1 VGIVNSTVRIS
12 RVALWCGI
20 VVTVLGALSNGLYFL
35 YLPGQA
41 AFPWINLVVP
51 IAGLL
56 IVLAG
61 VWLAFAHPE
70 RYGGKW
76 LGAVSAVICLVLAG
90 GSTFGFLHARDLPKS
105 DGVPRVGQKAPDFRL
120 VDSNGE
126 TVSLTQLLS
135 GSGQRSDSPK
145 AVLLIFY
152 RGYW

>member
-1 VGIVNSTVRIS
+1 MNNTVHVS

-35 YLPGQA
+35 YPPGHA

-56 IVLAG
+56 IVIVG
-61 VWLAFAHPE
+61 VWRAFAHPE

-76 LGAVSAVICLVLAG
+76 LGAVFAVICLILAS
-90 GSTFGFLHARDLPKS
+90 GSTFFFLYARDLPKS
-105 DGVPRVGQKAPDFRL
+105 AGVPRAGQKAPDFTL
-120 VDSNGE
+120 MDSNGE
-126 TVSLTQLLS
+126 TVSLAQILS
-135 GSGQRSDSPK
+135 GSGQRSDPPK

-152 RGYW
+152 RGFW

>member
-1 VGIVNSTVRIS
+1 MNNTVRIS
-12 RVALWCGI
+12 RATLWWGI
-20 VVTVLGALSNGLYFL
+20 VITVLGALSNGLYFL

-56 IVLAG
+56 VVIAG
-61 VWLAFAHPE
+61 VWRAFAHPE

-76 LGAVSAVICLVLAG
+76 LGAVFAVICLVLAG

-105 DGVPRVGQKAPDFRL
+105 AGAPRVGQKAPDFAL

-126 TVSLTQLLS
+126 TVSLAQLLS
-135 GSGQRSDSPK
+135 GSGQRSDPPK

>member
-1 VGIVNSTVRIS
+1 MNDTVRIG
-12 RVALWCGI
+12 RAALWWGI
-20 VVTVLGALSNGLYFL
+20 VITVIGALSNGLYFL

-56 IVLAG
+56 IVIAG
-61 VWLAFAHPE
+61 VWRAFADPE

-76 LGAVSAVICLVLAG
+76 LGVVFAVICLVLAG

-105 DGVPRVGQKAPDFRL
+105 AGAPRVGQKAPDFAL
-120 VDSNGE
+120 VKSNGE
-126 TVSLTQLLS
+126 TVSLAQLLS
-135 GSGQRSDSPK
+135 GSGQRSEPPK